1 MGKFVASRSQR
12 LFGWITTAMMAA
24 AAVAM
29 FVMM

>member
-1 MGKFVASRSQR
+1 MHYGDAAW
-12 LFGWITTAMMAA
+12 LAAAMTATAVMTA